1 MRLAQ
6 IRATKRASKRDT
18 EVDLKPN
25 QFLRYRDHHW
35 HYKRRVPTRYAA
47 YDDRGVIRFSLKT
60 DSLDIARIRRD
71 AQVQADDLYWA
82 SLVGIERDPSDLG
95 LQRQRAVAQNRYRA
109 ATLRALARGFTY
121 ATADDLADRA
131 DITEI
136 VERFRAVDAKDTGKK
151 SAGEQAEAEALLGGL
166 EAPPLRISDAFDLYC
181 EEIAID
187 ELLSKSESQK
197 RLWRKTKQRGVQY
210 LIDLIGDRPI
220 AAITRQDAIS
230 YYNWWKDRLIPQ
242 DGKDALSPN
251 TANRDIGNV
260 RLLYEA
266 YFKHIGEEDRSN
278 PFRNLSFKSKKV
290 KGEVLP
296 FEDDW
301 VRSRI
306 LVPGLFAGINDE
318 AWHIAYA
325 LIETGCRP
333 GEIGNLVEEDILLDH
348 EVPHIRIR
356 PKKNREIKTAAS
368 VREIPLI
375 GVSLEAMKGFPHGFP
390 RYRDKP
396 DLLSANLM
404 KAFTVRRLFPTPKH
418 KIYSFRH
425 SFEKRMLEAGID
437 HDLRLTLMG
446 HSNKRP
452 AYGDGGSLSFRRNE
466 LLKIAHPVP
475 DGLFSAP

>member
-1 MRLAQ
+1 MRLTQ
-6 IRATKRASKRDT
+6 FRATNLASKRDT

-25 QFLRYRDHHW
+25 QFLRYRDNHW

-82 SLVGIERDPSDLG
+82 SLVGQEGDPTELG
-95 LQRQRAVAQNRYRA
+95 VVARREIAQKRYKV
-109 ATLRALARGFTY
+109 ATLRALSRGFTY
-121 ATADDLADRA
+121 ATADELADKADLA
-131 DITEI
+131 EI
-136 VERFRAVDAKDTGKK
+136 VDRFRAVDAKDQGYK
-151 SAGEQAEAEALLGGL
+151 SSAEQAEAEALLGGL
-166 EAPPLRISDAFDLYC
+166 NAPPLRISEAFELYC
-181 EEIAID
+181 SEIAID
-187 ELLSKSESQK
+187 ELLNKSETQK

-210 LIDLIGDRPI
+210 LIDLIGDKPI
-220 AAITRQDAIS
+220 TAITRQDALA
-230 YYNWWKDRLIPQ
+230 YYNWWKDRLVPKS
-242 DGKDALSPN
+242 DEKPLSPN

-260 RLLYEA
+260 RVLYEA
-266 YFKHIGEEDRSN
+266 YFKYIGEEDRAN

-296 FEDDW
+296 FDDDW
-301 VRSRI
+301 IRERI
-306 LVPGLFAGINDE
+306 LVPGLFAGINEE

-333 GEIGNLVEEDILLDH
+333 GEIGNLIEEDILLAH
-348 EVPHIRIR
+348 NVPHIRIR
-356 PKKNREIKTAAS
+356 PKKNREIKTSAS
-368 VREIPLI
+368 VREIPLV
-375 GVSLEAMKGFPHGFP
+375 GVSLEAMRRFPKGFP

-404 KAFTVRRLFPTPKH
+404 KAFTVRRLFPTQKH

-446 HSNKRP
+446 HTNKRP
-452 AYGDGGSLSFRRNE
+452 AYGDGGSLDFRRGE
-466 LLKIAHPVP
+466 LLKIAHPFP
-475 DGLFSAP
+475 EEIFR